1 MAATFEITTEGNTAR
16 ITTPYNPAF
25 VDRIKRLGGRWDSV
39 HRVWAVSLDRIEET
53 RAAMR
58 AIYGRDDVEP
68 ADLQTVTVR
77 TVKDSNDYEL
87 TVSLFGVSLAR
98 AKGRDSGGYP
108 GDGVHFLEGFPKSG
122 GSRNNPYCYIP
133 AGAVFKIDEV
143 PAAKLSDVPSWAEI
157 ISSCP
162 ASVDLDV
169 LRQEREKLAAR
180 IAEID
185 AILTQANA

>member
-68 ADLQTVTVR
+68 ADLRIVTLRAVDEAREPKEVTVFGR
-77 TVKDSNDYEL
+77 TI
-87 TVSLFGVSLAR
+87 AR
-98 AKGRDSGGYP
+98 AYSRDSGARP
-108 GDGVHFLEGFPKSG
+108 GDGAHFLEGFPKSG
-122 GSRNNPYCYIP
+122 GSRAHWDCIIP
-133 AGAVFKIDEV
+133 EGCVIRVDDV
-143 PAAKLSDVPSWAEI
+143 PAALLEDLPRWAEI
-157 ISSCP
+157 VSNIP
-162 ASVDLDV
+162 AAVDVDA

-180 IAEID
+180 IADID